1 MWNLCRIYTAH
12 SNTIYCIGVRG
23 RGGGA
28 KLLCCCPPA
37 HFRSSTNYLNCPS
50 SWKFLPLKI
59 SIGTDRVLGTRDGY
73 LEISASWH
81 LRQPSGS
88 PALWR
93 SSVCHLDTLTIRS
106 LARDGFWEQ
115 HLNFEGDQL
124 SRFFYDY
131 SKQGFLRAEK
141 RNKWWPK
148 IQRKKEN
155 TKLIFTEGEWSQFI
169 SRSAGCRWPQIISPI
184 RAGWEHDNMMMI
196 LVIMMTMLLLMTMMT
211 ITWWC
216 WWWWT
221 GDGDERYLPFHKKRI
236 NNVCLP

>member
-1 MWNLCRIYTAH
+1 MPNCFVAAPRHTSGQAPITSTAQVLEN
-12 SNTIYCIGVRG
+12 SCPWRY
-23 RGGGA
+23 
-28 KLLCCCPPA
+28 LLAP
-37 HFRSSTNYLNCPS
+37 
-50 SWKFLPLKI
+50 I
-59 SIGTDRVLGTRDGY
+59 VLLELDGY

-81 LRQPSGS
+81 LRQPSES
-88 PALWR
+88 PALWP

-155 TKLIFTEGEWSQFI
+155 AKLIFTEGEWSQFI

-221 GDGDERYLPFHKKRI
+221 GDGDERYLPFHK
-236 NNVCLP
+236 NNSKKDPQMR